1 MAYTVS
7 LKGTENPKLVIVG
20 CGGTGSLVAEGLC
33 RLLIN
38 SDLTLMLVDFDRVEP
53 HNLLRQ
59 NFFAGEVGKF
69 KSQVIAER
77 LSRQYGRKIGYSVMP
92 YERDMFDEPMGTGM
106 YHKAMSLII
115 IGCVDTAEGRRS
127 IADSMIG
134 NWNNWWL
141 DAGNG
146 HHSGQVLLGNTG
158 QPDGLKESFDI
169 ASHTVSKL
177 PLPSVQLPA
186 LLIPPVEKTRPRD
199 CAEAIED
206 DEQSPT
212 INQAMAMLVVDFI
225 YRLLTG
231 TLTNMGAY
239 IDLDAGT
246 LQTVPATPLSV
257 ARTVGLKVSEL
268 MANKC
273 GMGAMYHI

>member
-1 MAYTVS
+1 MTYTVS
-7 LKGTENPKLVIVG
+7 LASNDRPKLVVVG
-20 CGGTGSLVAEGLC
+20 CGGTGSLVSEGLC

-169 ASHTVSKL
+169 ANHAVTRL
-177 PLPSVQLPA
+177 PLPSLQLPA
-186 LLIPPVEKTRPRD
+186 LLIPPVEKVTRPRD

-225 YRLLTG
+225 YRLLSG
-231 TLTNMGAY
+231 NLTNMGAY

-257 ARTVGLKVSEL
+257 ASVMSRKYLE
-268 MANKC
+268 
-273 GMGAMYHI
+273 

>member
-1 MAYTVS
+1 MTYTVS
-7 LKGTENPKLVIVG
+7 LASNDRPKLVVVG

-59 NFFAGEVGKF
+59 NFFSGEVGKF
-69 KSQVIAER
+69 KSQALAER

-92 YERDMFDEPMGTGM
+92 YERDMFDEPMGAGM
-106 YHKAMSLII
+106 YHKAMSQII
-115 IGCVDTAEGRRS
+115 IGCVDTAEARKS
-127 IADSMIG
+127 IADSMSS

-158 QPDGLKESFDI
+158 QPDGLKESFDT
-169 ASHTVSKL
+169 ASHAVSKL
-177 PLPSVQLPA
+177 PLPSLQLPG

-199 CAEAIED
+199 CAEAIDD

-212 INQAMAMLVVDFI
+212 INQAMAMLVVDFM
-225 YRLLTG
+225 YRLLSG

-246 LQTVPATPLSV
+246 LQTVPATPATV
-257 ARTVGLKVSEL
+257 ARMCGLKIKE
-268 MANKC
+268 MMTNKC
-273 GMGAMYHI
+273 GMGMRYHV

>member
-1 MAYTVS
+1 MTYTVS
-7 LKGTENPKLVIVG
+7 LASNDRPKLVVVG
-20 CGGTGSLVAEGLC
+20 CGGTGSLVSEGLC

-38 SDLTLMLVDFDRVEP
+38 SDLTLMLVDFDRVET

-69 KSQVIAER
+69 KSQALAER
-77 LSRQYGRKIGYSVMP
+77 LSRLYGRKIGYSVMP
-92 YERDMFDEPMGTGM
+92 YERDMFDEPMGAGM

-115 IGCVDTAEGRRS
+115 IGCVDTAEARRT
-127 IADSMIG
+127 IADSMSA

-177 PLPSVQLPA
+177 PLPSLQLPA
-186 LLIPPVEKTRPRD
+186 LLIPPVEKPRPRD
-199 CAEAIED
+199 CAELIED

-225 YRLLTG
+225 YRLLIG
-231 TLTNMGAY
+231 RLTNMGAY
-239 IDLDAGT
+239 IDLDSGT
-246 LQTVPATPLSV
+246 LQTVPATPAIV
-257 ARTVGLKVSEL
+257 ARMCGLKVRE
-268 MANKC
+268 MIANKC
-273 GMGAMYHI
+273 GLGARYHL

>member
-1 MAYTVS
+1 MTYTVTLAS
-7 LKGTENPKLVIVG
+7 NDRPKLVVVG

-69 KSQVIAER
+69 KSQALAER
-77 LSRQYGRKIGYSVMP
+77 LSRQYGRRIGYSVMP
-92 YERDMFDEPMGTGM
+92 YERDMFDEPMGAGM

-115 IGCVDTAEGRRS
+115 IGCVDTAEARRS
-127 IADSMIG
+127 IADSMSA

-158 QPDGLKESFDI
+158 QPEGLKESFDI
-169 ASHTVSKL
+169 ASHTVIKL
-177 PLPSVQLPA
+177 PLPSLQLPA
-186 LLIPPVEKTRPRD
+186 LLIPPVEKIRPRD
-199 CAEAIED
+199 CAEAIAD

-225 YRLLTG
+225 YRLLSG

-246 LQTVPATPLSV
+246 LQTVPATPATV
-257 ARTVGLKVSEL
+257 ARIVGLKVSEL
-268 MANKC
+268 MTNKC
-273 GMGAMYHI
+273 GMGMRCHV

>member
-1 MAYTVS
+1 MAFTVS
-7 LKGTENPKLVIVG
+7 LKGTENPKLVVVG

-33 RLLIN
+33 RLLIK

-69 KSQVIAER
+69 KSQALAER

-92 YERDMFDEPMGTGM
+92 FERDLFDEPMGAGM

-115 IGCVDTAEGRRS
+115 IGCVDTAEARKS
-127 IADSMIG
+127 IADSMNS

-141 DAGNG
+141 DTGNG
-146 HHSGQVLLGNTG
+146 HHSGQVSLGNTG
-158 QPDGLKESFDI
+158 KFDGLKESFDI
-169 ASHTVSKL
+169 TSHTVSKL
-177 PLPSVQLPA
+177 PLPSLQLPA
-186 LLIPPVEKTRPRD
+186 LLIPQVEATRPRD
-199 CAEAIED
+199 CAEAIAD

-212 INQAMAMLVVDFI
+212 INQAMAVLVVDFI
-225 YRLLTG
+225 YRLLSG
-231 TLTNMGAY
+231 TLTNMGVY

-246 LQTVPATPLSV
+246 LQMVPATPATV
-257 ARTVGLKVSEL
+257 ARMCGLKVSEL
-268 MANKC
+268 TTNKC
-273 GMGAMYHI
+273 GMGMRYHV